1 MRRRRSRSA
10 AHACVY
16 ERGESHMKEQLIPEI
31 VTDRALTL
39 LPPVITA
46 ERAEHVSRRR
56 QTALRRTPEVV
67 FVFFL
72 LLYSKRHRNEQ
83 NNRAPP

>member
-1 MRRRRSRSA
+1 MKIGSRKHVDTPRETVRRRRRSRSA

-16 ERGESHMKEQLIPEI
+16 ERGERESHMKEQLIPEI

-46 ERAEHVSRRR
+46 QRAEHVPRCRR
-56 QTALRRTPEVV
+56 TALRRTPEVV
-67 FVFFL
+67 FPF
-72 LLYSKRHRNEQ
+72 
-83 NNRAPP
+83 